1 MKKHILLFIII
12 IGCFTIQAQKKQKL
26 NIFTFDE
33 VEKLQQQNP
42 KPIFVFV
49 YTNWCK
55 ICFGMKKTTF
65 KNQEVIKILNNNFY
79 FVQFD
84 GEEKKSI
91 RFLNRK
97 FNYKPSG
104 NKTGIHELALELASV
119 KGKISFPTSIILN
132 PKNVIDLQIQGF
144 INSKKMIFLL
154 KNI

>member
-12 IGCFTIQAQKKQKL
+12 IGSFTIQAQKKQKL

-42 KPIFVFV
+42 KPVFVFI

-65 KNQEVIKILNNNFY
+65 KNQEVIKILNDDFY